1 MKIKIISL
9 IIVGILSLPLYA
21 GENSIALKKGADPY
35 SGSSSGSRTIV
46 DDIVTA
52 SYDDE
57 ADCLYFT
64 FSNATPS
71 RTLVYS
77 TNDSQTALIQQSS
90 LSGLST
96 TVDISSLPIG
106 NYLVEIYAF
115 DCWWIGYFEID

>member
-1 MKIKIISL
+1 MNSKKFF
-9 IIVGILSLPLYA
+9 ILLFAAIFSSRLFA
-21 GENSIALKKGADPY
+21 AENEVALRVK
-35 SGSSSGSRTIV
+35 SGHETGSRSIPEKL
-46 DDIVTA
+46 ITA

-57 ADCLYFT
+57 AGYLYFT

>member
-1 MKIKIISL
+1 MRKSIVFLLALFAVSIPLFGTEHDIRIS
-9 IIVGILSLPLYA
+9 
-21 GENSIALKKGADPY
+21 KDDHHT
-35 SGSSSGSRTIV
+35 GSRTIPENL
-46 DDIVTA
+46 ITA

-71 RTLVYS
+71 RTMVYS
-77 TNDSQTALIQQSS
+77 ANDSQTALIQQSS

-106 NYLVEIYAF
+106 NYVLEIYAF